1 MSGHTTGSEISTF
14 KIERRAVMS
23 EELDKVIE
31 RNEEMKKNNE
41 IIKANL
47 KKSLEIGEKII
58 ESLKRKKAL
67 LDDIA
72 KNH

>member
-1 MSGHTTGSEISTF
+1 
-14 KIERRAVMS
+14 MS